1 MNDTFA
7 GLENEFQEANEKFDV
22 LLSMPINDDDDKE
35 EMNLLHNLQKA
46 KFIAEAAIEN
56 GKSEVEFSDDDATID
71 EAVILALN
79 ALELYVDKL
88 NATNTHFM
96 SRKTKSED
104 KASPFNEDYNTN
116 DFPHSTSSVDR

>member
-1 MNDTFA
+1 MNMNDTFA

-56 GKSEVEFSDDDATID
+56 GKSEVEFSDDDATAFIETSVNVVVEHEIILID
-71 EAVILALN
+71 P
-79 ALELYVDKL
+79 
-88 NATNTHFM
+88 M
-96 SRKTKSED
+96 
-104 KASPFNEDYNTN
+104 P
-116 DFPHSTSSVDR
+116 PHSGRDSMI